1 MLQENLLKIYETS
14 FRENREMSAL
24 TDYFKGETFSYY
36 EMAKEIAKIHLLF
49 KKAGIKQGDKIALIG
64 RNNPRWCITYMGT
77 ITYGAVIVPILQDF
91 TPADIIHIINHSE
104 SRLLFL
110 GDNFWDVIEEDQIK
124 QIEAVFSLTDFHA
137 IYERDGKSLTKFQRD
152 IVKNYRTKYP
162 RGFSVND
169 IKYPEIPNDQ
179 VVLLNYTSGT
189 TGYSKGVMLTV
200 NNLTS
205 NVMFAATTINTQTG
219 QRYFQ
224 KGGRTLSFLPL
235 AHAYG
240 CAFDFLAPLAV
251 GGHITLL
258 GKIPAA
264 KILLEAM
271 AVVKPTI
278 ICCVPMILEKV
289 YRKQV
294 LPMLE
299 KGPMSIAMKIPLLNS
314 AIYSVIRKKLMD
326 AFGGNVGIFIVGG
339 APMNQETE
347 SFLMKIKF
355 PITIGYG
362 MTECA
367 PLISFTPD
375 NEFKAGSCGRFLKGL
390 LEVRIDS
397 EDPQRVAGEILVRGE
412 HVMKGYYKN
421 DKDTHKVLD
430 EEGWLHT
437 GDMGYLTDDG
447 FLYVL
452 GRFKSLL
459 IASDGEKYSPEGMEE
474 AIVDKSPYID
484 QIIVHNNQS
493 PFTGAIVVPNREAL
507 RRELEARRTPEAER
521 ANVAA
526 EILGAEIDRYRAGG
540 TYAGEFPERWLPA
553 GLAIVDEAFTEQNG
567 LVNSTMKVVRGKVE
581 EHFRNR
587 LDYLYSAEGRSL
599 KNPENLASLK
609 KIVG

>member
-1 MLQENLLKIYETS
+1 MLQENLIRMYEES
-14 FRENREMSAL
+14 FRAHRELPAL

-36 EMAKEIAKIHLLF
+36 EMAKEIAKLHLFF
-49 KKAGIKQGDKIALIG
+49 KKAEIRRGDKIALVG
-64 RNNPRWCITYMGT
+64 RNNPRWCITYLAT

-91 TPADIIHIINHSE
+91 APADIVHIVNHSE
-104 SRLLFL
+104 SRLLFV
-110 GDNFWDVIEEDQIK
+110 GDNYWDIIEEDEIAR
-124 QIEAVFSLTDFHA
+124 IDAVLSLTDFHV
-137 IYERDGKSLTKFQRD
+137 IYERRGKSLGVYMRD
-152 IVKNYRTKYP
+152 MVKNYRAKYK
-162 RGFSVND
+162 RGFSADD
-169 IKYPEIPNDQ
+169 IKYPDIPNDQ
-179 VVLLNYTSGT
+179 MVLLNYTSGT

-200 NNLTS
+200 NNLTG
-205 NVMFAATTINTQTG
+205 NVLVAKNARNTQTG
-219 QRYFQ
+219 THYFVR
-224 KGGRTLSFLPL
+224 GGRTLSFLPL

-240 CAFDFLAPLAV
+240 CAFDFLSPLAV
-251 GGHITLL
+251 GGHVTLL
-258 GKIPAA
+258 GKIPSP
-264 KILLEAM
+264 KILIEAM
-271 AVVKPTI
+271 QMVKPSV
-278 ICCVPMILEKV
+278 ICCVPLILEKI

-294 LPMLE
+294 LPLLE

-437 GDMGYLTDDG
+437 GDMATMDPDGTLYIRGRSKTMILSGNGQNIYPEEIEDKLNNMYL
-447 FLYVL
+447 VL
-452 GRFKSLL
+452 ESLVL
-459 IASDGEKYSPEGMEE
+459 EHNGKLHALVVPDYEQAEREG
-474 AIVDKSPYID
+474 VDKNDLP
-484 QIIVHNNQS
+484 QIMENNLKELN
-493 PFTGAIVVPNREAL
+493 TVVAGYEH
-507 RRELEARRTPEAER
+507 
-521 ANVAA
+521 VAA
-526 EILGAEIDRYRAGG
+526 ITIYP
-540 TYAGEFPERWLPA
+540 TEFEKTPKRS
-553 GLAIVDEAFTEQNG
+553 I
-567 LVNSTMKVVRGKVE
+567 KR
-581 EHFRNR
+581 
-587 LDYLYSAEGRSL
+587 YLYNVTLLG
-599 KNPENLASLK
+599 K
-609 KIVG
+609 

>member
-124 QIEAVFSLTDFHA
+124 AVFSLTDFHA

-437 GDMGYLTDDG
+437 GDMATMDPDGTLYIRGRSKTMILSGNGQNIYPEEIEDKLNNMYLVLESLVLDAGNGKIKALVVPDYEQAEAEG
-447 FLYVL
+447 VDKADLPQIMQNNLQELNAQLAAYERISGIALYPNEFEKTPKRSIKRYL
-452 GRFKSLL
+452 YEPSLL
-459 IASDGEKYSPEGMEE
+459 NK
-474 AIVDKSPYID
+474 
-484 QIIVHNNQS
+484 
-493 PFTGAIVVPNREAL
+493 
-507 RRELEARRTPEAER
+507 
-521 ANVAA
+521 
-526 EILGAEIDRYRAGG
+526 
-540 TYAGEFPERWLPA
+540 
-553 GLAIVDEAFTEQNG
+553 
-567 LVNSTMKVVRGKVE
+567 
-581 EHFRNR
+581 
-587 LDYLYSAEGRSL
+587 
-599 KNPENLASLK
+599 
-609 KIVG
+609 

>member
-1 MLQENLLKIYETS
+1 M
-14 FRENREMSAL
+14 
-24 TDYFKGETFSYY
+24 
-36 EMAKEIAKIHLLF
+36 
-49 KKAGIKQGDKIALIG
+49 
-64 RNNPRWCITYMGT
+64 
-77 ITYGAVIVPILQDF
+77 
-91 TPADIIHIINHSE
+91 
-104 SRLLFL
+104 
-110 GDNFWDVIEEDQIK
+110 
-124 QIEAVFSLTDFHA
+124 
-137 IYERDGKSLTKFQRD
+137 
-152 IVKNYRTKYP
+152 KNYRTKYP

-437 GDMGYLTDDG
+437 GDMATMDPDGTLYIRGRSKTMILSGNGQNIYPEEIEDKLNNMYLVLESLVLDAGNGKIKALVVPDYEQAEAEG
-447 FLYVL
+447 VDKADLPQIMQNNLQELNAQLAAYERISGIALYPNEFEKTPKRSIKRYL
-452 GRFKSLL
+452 YEPSLL
-459 IASDGEKYSPEGMEE
+459 NK
-474 AIVDKSPYID
+474 
-484 QIIVHNNQS
+484 
-493 PFTGAIVVPNREAL
+493 
-507 RRELEARRTPEAER
+507 
-521 ANVAA
+521 
-526 EILGAEIDRYRAGG
+526 
-540 TYAGEFPERWLPA
+540 
-553 GLAIVDEAFTEQNG
+553 
-567 LVNSTMKVVRGKVE
+567 
-581 EHFRNR
+581 
-587 LDYLYSAEGRSL
+587 
-599 KNPENLASLK
+599 
-609 KIVG
+609 

>member
-1 MLQENLLKIYETS
+1 MLQENLLKIYEKS

-24 TDYFKGETFSYY
+24 TDYFKDETFSYY
-36 EMAKEIAKIHLLF
+36 EMAKEIAKLHLLY

-64 RNNPRWCITYMGT
+64 RNNPRWCITYIGT

-91 TPADIIHIINHSE
+91 TPTDIIHIVNHSE

-124 QIEAVFSLTDFHA
+124 QIEAVFSLTDFHV

-152 IVKNYRTKYP
+152 IVKNYRAKYP
-162 RGFSVND
+162 RGFSIND
-169 IKYPEIPNDQ
+169 IKYPEIPNDK
-179 VVLLNYTSGT
+179 VILLNYTSGT

-200 NNLTS
+200 NNLTG
-205 NVMFAATTINTQTG
+205 NVVFAMTMVNTQTG
-219 QRYFQ
+219 QHYFQ

-347 SFLMKIKF
+347 SFLMKIRF

-375 NEFKAGSCGRFLKGL
+375 NEFKAGSCGRYLKGL
-390 LEVRIDS
+390 LEVKIDS
-397 EDPQRVAGEILVRGE
+397 SDPQQVAGEIFVRGE
-412 HVMKGYYKN
+412 HVMRGYYKN
-421 DKDTHKVLD
+421 DKDTKRVLD
-430 EEGWLHT
+430 EDGWLHT
-437 GDMGYLTDDG
+437 GDMATMDPDGTLYIRGRSKTMILSGNGQNIYPEEIEDKLNNMYMVLESLVLDAGNGKIKALVVPDYEQAEAEGLDKAELPQIMQNNLQELNAQLASYERVSDITIYPTEFEKTPKRSIKRYL
-447 FLYVL
+447 YEP
-452 GRFKSLL
+452 SLL
-459 IASDGEKYSPEGMEE
+459 NK
-474 AIVDKSPYID
+474 
-484 QIIVHNNQS
+484 
-493 PFTGAIVVPNREAL
+493 
-507 RRELEARRTPEAER
+507 
-521 ANVAA
+521 
-526 EILGAEIDRYRAGG
+526 
-540 TYAGEFPERWLPA
+540 
-553 GLAIVDEAFTEQNG
+553 
-567 LVNSTMKVVRGKVE
+567 
-581 EHFRNR
+581 
-587 LDYLYSAEGRSL
+587 
-599 KNPENLASLK
+599 
-609 KIVG
+609 